1 MSIQADIKGAM
12 KKEKVVMG
20 SRSVIKSV
28 KNGKAA
34 SVIYASNLP
43 KTVLRDLNR
52 YLNIS
57 KMELKEFEGNSAE
70 LGELLGK
77 PFPVLMLGIR
87 K

>member
-1 MSIQADIKGAM
+1 MSMQADVKGAM
-12 KKEKVVMG
+12 KKGTAVMG

-43 KTVLRDLNR
+43 KPVLRDLNR
-52 YLNIS
+52 YSGIS
-57 KMELKEFEGNSAE
+57 KIEIREFEGNSAE

>member
-1 MSIQADIKGAM
+1 MSISDIKSAM
-12 KKEKVVMG
+12 KKDKVVMG

-28 KNGKAA
+28 KNGKTA

-43 KTVLRDLNR
+43 RPVLRDLNR
-52 YLNIS
+52 YSNIS
-57 KMELKEFEGNSAE
+57 KIDVREFEGNSAE